1 VKHILSLHHSSIV
14 VSDLAVSRQFY
25 ENLLGLALSDKRPKL
40 PYDGAWYEIGDQQI
54 HLLVVPNCEAG
65 LVRPEHGGV
74 DRHIAL
80 KVADIEALKADLD
93 RAGMHYSVSKSGRP
107 ALFCRDPDDNALEF
121 MGPGL

>member
-1 VKHILSLHHSSIV
+1 VKHIVSLHHSSIV

-25 ENLLGLALSDKRPKL
+25 ENLLGLTLSNKRPNL
-40 PYDGAWYEIGDQQI
+40 SYDGAWYEIGEQQI

-80 KVADIEALKADLD
+80 KVADIDALKADLN
-93 RAGMHYSVSKSGRP
+93 RAGVHYSVSKSGRP
-107 ALFCRDPDDNALEF
+107 AVFCRDPDNNALEF
-121 MGPGL
+121 IGL